1 MAIQVFGDRTIQ
13 SQMCSEQL
21 DVTGQTLDV
30 IPEAMLLRTLF
41 TYRDNV
47 LDLE

>member
-1 MAIQVFGDRTIQ
+1 MAIQVFGDGTIQ
-13 SQMCSEQL
+13 SQMWSEQL
-21 DVTGQTLDV
+21 DVTGQTHDV

-41 TYRDNV
+41 SCRDNV